1 MGVQFGQTWNI
12 VSEVAHRWALAGYNV
27 KDTIELTRTSLLALN
42 TAELDATK
50 ATTGLISIMTQWGL
64 TAEQLLP
71 ALDKINITADRF
83 AINSA
88 DLIDGLSRSSGAAKM
103 LGVTMEEAIA
113 ILTTMREATGRTGR
127 EIGNALNS
135 IFSFIQRPSAIN
147 VFEAEGIRVYADAAR
162 TQLISAMD
170 ILADVAA
177 RWPQCPTPVRRIG

>member
-1 MGVQFGQTWNI
+1 MAGTTFYGTLQAIREIKDNMADIEHGMMVIERAVRSRADFKAMQDELLQMGVQFGQTWNI
-12 VSEVAHRWALAGYNV
+12 VSDVAQRWAQAGYNV

-113 ILTTMREATGRTGR
+113 ILTTMRK
-127 EIGNALNS
+127 
-135 IFSFIQRPSAIN
+135 
-147 VFEAEGIRVYADAAR
+147 
-162 TQLISAMD
+162 
-170 ILADVAA
+170 
-177 RWPQCPTPVRRIG
+177 PQVGQVEDW